1 MTSPQLLSAVSDT
14 ERNQL
19 EQLLMTFEETWT
31 PEQILQVGEMVSAQF
46 SPTARLAA
54 LFELAQIDLHRSWE
68 AGKGRQVEFYLQQ
81 FPDLSTDPQIPPHL
95 LASEYEARSATGNQ
109 QKESQYRER
118 FANCFPQFV
127 AIVKQNRQQASA
139 ALATNNQAASDTHPQ
154 QPDDFTNLPVEF
166 GRYRILKQLGT
177 GAMGKVYLAHDT
189 QLDRQVAL
197 KTPQF
202 RSNRNEEL
210 ITRFYREARSAAKLQ
225 HRNICQVYDVGE
237 IDGRHFISMAFI
249 DGRCLADYIASGKQ
263 SAIRSCCILVLRL
276 ANGLSEAHR
285 HNVVHR
291 DLKPGNVM
299 VDQKQEPVIMDFGL
313 ALQTDSQSRMTH
325 EGSLLGSPAYMSPEQ
340 IQGKHS
346 QVGPTTDI
354 YALGVIFYELLTG
367 ELPFQASSLGELAYK
382 IISTDPP
389 KLSTLRADVDP
400 TLAAIVE
407 KMMAR
412 EAAERYQ
419 SMEEVAQTIR
429 QYLSSATAIENETPS
444 RATQADMPSPVPT
457 SQPIPVAQPVP
468 AAKPIPSEQPSLHNV
483 AAQLDVAPQKTSQ
496 RFSGRRAK
504 PIWPWIVGAS
514 LCGGLLILAAVM
526 LLKTPYGTLRIET
539 IGDLP
544 NLEVLVD
551 GNVVRLNEPN
561 STSATEHQLQL
572 KLGEATLALAPGSNA
587 FVLNGNGPER
597 RISVQVEGGTLTSDK
612 LTVARNGVTLLKLQ
626 LLPSDEPKVASSS
639 KTPST
644 ASPAAADASSSPM
657 LPAAFPTGD
666 VVAPFPAPGF
676 DPLFNGKN
684 LDGWDV
690 FGHSGWS
697 VQNGELVGTAPN
709 DQNKVHG
716 WLMNRGDFEDF
727 ELRLEYRLPP
737 GGNSGVYIR
746 AVPNPSEINEFDMNE
761 VQLLDDTSLR
771 YDDVRP
777 NMRNAALWKVWPA
790 SPSLKLPPNQWHR
803 LAIRVQGDGIQIWS
817 NDVKVT
823 AGKLPSEKSI
833 GKKIG
838 LQLMSSE
845 VRFRNI
851 QVRKLGATTPARPSK
866 PSITESE
873 PGFLS
878 LFNHRDLSGWQYD
891 GRVSGLWSVQDG
903 LLQANKAY
911 PDWPSFT
918 EDLLVQMKTTQSNF
932 RDFELRLRMR
942 IASGGYCGVVL
953 RRQEQEAIEVS
964 FRPDRETKT
973 MVKFWSKIAM
983 KQREDSVV
991 TDFNNPSLGPGEW
1004 FDVQIS
1010 LVNDTLSVVVDNQK
1024 VLVAEVK
1031 GNKNPGPIELVIPPV
1046 SNGNV
1051 SFAEIAIKPLGALP
1065 ATSNVPTEAEFTSL
1079 IGKDLS
1085 GWAQLGSDGWSVR
1098 NGILIGNP
1106 PPNQPRFKRWLMN
1119 TGSYEN
1125 FELQFE
1131 YQLEPGG
1138 NSGVFIRAVRDAALS
1153 VTGDFYEVQLLDDT
1167 APKYAKDP
1175 TTHLNGALW
1184 KALPASPGLR
1194 LPPKQWHRMTIR
1206 AQGDQLQVW
1215 SNDQKIV
1222 DGKLP
1227 RNTRPGTRIGL
1238 QLHTGKVMFRDLR
1251 IRELPSR

>member
-139 ALATNNQAASDTHPQ
+139 ALATNNQAASDTHPKQ
-154 QPDDFTNLPVEF
+154 SDDFTNLPVEF

-263 SAIRSCCILVLRL
+263 SAIRSCCLLVLRL

-299 VDQKQEPVIMDFGL
+299 VDQKQEPIIMDFGL

-496 RFSGRRAK
+496 RFSGRRAN

-551 GNVVRLNEPN
+551 GNVVRLNEPT

-572 KLGEATLALAPGSNA
+572 KLGEATLALAPGSDA

-612 LTVARNGVTLLKLQ
+612 LTVARNGVTLLRLQ
-626 LLPSDEPKVASSS
+626 LLPSDEPKVATSS

-657 LPAAFPTGD
+657 LQAAFPTGD

-803 LAIRVQGDGIQIWS
+803 LTIRVQGDGIQIWS

-851 QVRKLGATTPARPSK
+851 QVRDLQPRSEASVPQTTIPSRGAFGSPPSQPTPSVPAAPS
-866 PSITESE
+866 
-873 PGFLS
+873 
-878 LFNHRDLSGWQYD
+878 
-891 GRVSGLWSVQDG
+891 
-903 LLQANKAY
+903 
-911 PDWPSFT
+911 
-918 EDLLVQMKTTQSNF
+918 
-932 RDFELRLRMR
+932 
-942 IASGGYCGVVL
+942 
-953 RRQEQEAIEVS
+953 
-964 FRPDRETKT
+964 
-973 MVKFWSKIAM
+973 
-983 KQREDSVV
+983 
-991 TDFNNPSLGPGEW
+991 
-1004 FDVQIS
+1004 
-1010 LVNDTLSVVVDNQK
+1010 
-1024 VLVAEVK
+1024 
-1031 GNKNPGPIELVIPPV
+1031 
-1046 SNGNV
+1046 
-1051 SFAEIAIKPLGALP
+1051 
-1065 ATSNVPTEAEFTSL
+1065 FTSL

-1167 APKYAKDP
+1167 APKYAQDP

-1184 KALPASPGLR
+1184 KALPASPSLR

-1251 IRELPSR
+1251 IRELPTR